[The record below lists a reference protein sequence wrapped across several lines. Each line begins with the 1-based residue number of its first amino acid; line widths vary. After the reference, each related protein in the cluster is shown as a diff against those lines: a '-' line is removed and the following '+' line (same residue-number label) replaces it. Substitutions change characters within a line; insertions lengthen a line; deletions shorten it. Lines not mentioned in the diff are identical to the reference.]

1 MRLQLHGKGFRE
13 QCTIIHV
20 VHLVVGNVPFLG
32 LVQTLISS
40 RQEMQ
45 NLEEKKNTTCAVDE
59 THGQQTF
66 HNTIRESDELRL
78 VDKIV

>member
-1 MRLQLHGKGFRE
+1 MRLQSHGKGFRE

-45 NLEEKKNTTCAVDE
+45 NLEEKEKEHDMRSRRNTWSANIS
-59 THGQQTF
+59 Q
-66 HNTIRESDELRL
+66 HNTRIRRAQAS
-78 VDKIV
+78 